1 MLTLLADT
9 RKKLLWLW
17 ISFTAII
24 ILFVL
29 VHTLTNKLEH
39 IVGSTWL
46 WAFINLLPA
55 LVVLLIGVLMNKNP
69 SKVVLKTAFQF
80 VYIASLAYLLFVLG
94 TQFAIPMAAINMS
107 IEDYLKQS
115 YIWLIPFQAILIIAF
130 SILYFRKML
139 FFKPNEKILLELVN
153 KKAEYAQRKGITSQ
167 EQAYEMLLA
176 DDKMNDLFEHL
187 KAHLKTDK
195 NDVLLIQSQY
205 NEWQRQRDLN
215 LLSSEE
221 LQRELNRI
229 TLASIN
235 YIEKL
240 V

>member
-1 MLTLLADT
+1 MLILLADT

-24 ILFVL
+24 TLFVL
-29 VHTLTNKLEH
+29 IQTLTGKLEG
-39 IVGSTWL
+39 IVSSTWL

-55 LVVLLIGVLMNKNP
+55 LVVLLIGVLLNKNP

-80 VYIASLAYLLFVLG
+80 IYIASLAYLLFVLG
-94 TQFAIPMAAINMS
+94 TQFAIPMAAINQS

-115 YIWLIPFQAILIIAF
+115 YIWLIPFQVILILAF
-130 SILYFRKML
+130 SIIYFRKMP

-176 DDKMNDLFEHL
+176 DDKMNDLFEY
-187 KAHLKTDK
+187 LKTHAKTGK
-195 NDVLLIQSQY
+195 NDILLIQSQY

-215 LLSSEE
+215 LLLSEE

-240 V
+240 E

>member
-1 MLTLLADT
+1 MLILLADT

-17 ISFTAII
+17 ISFTVII
-24 ILFVL
+24 TLFVL
-29 VHTLTNKLEH
+29 IHTLTNKLEF

-55 LVVLLIGVLMNKNP
+55 LLVLLIGVLLNKNP

-80 VYIASLAYLLFVLG
+80 IYIASLAYLLFVLG
-94 TQFAIPMAAINMS
+94 TQFAIPLAAINQS
-107 IEDYLKQS
+107 IEDYLNQS
-115 YIWLIPFQAILIIAF
+115 YIWLLPFQAILIIAF
-130 SILYFRKML
+130 SILYFRKMP
-139 FFKPNEKILLELVN
+139 FFKPNEKILLEFVN

-187 KAHLKTDK
+187 KTHVKTGK
-195 NDVLLIQSQY
+195 NDILLIQSQY

-215 LLSSEE
+215 LLLSEE

-240 V
+240 E